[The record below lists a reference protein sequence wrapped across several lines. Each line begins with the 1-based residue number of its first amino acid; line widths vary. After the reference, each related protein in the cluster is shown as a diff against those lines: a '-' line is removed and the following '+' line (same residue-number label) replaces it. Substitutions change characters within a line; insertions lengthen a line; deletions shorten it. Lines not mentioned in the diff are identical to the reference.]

1 MNLHLMTEGKFVE
14 RFVRFVNKYYPDREN
29 YFYIYNKE
37 PEEEQRTQLDL
48 DNLEYT
54 DNLFESVDLSLVG
67 DGKVFVHSFYLI
79 HTIKYCNYLVKHI
92 PADRIVLIIY
102 GADLYNNRYILK
114 DNFLHP
120 GIWVQEYDKKRMIK
134 GISNFMTFASPDFE
148 LMCKWYGAKGRQY
161 DCLYP
166 SNANVELLSTLRSEG
181 RSEGP
186 VRILLGN
193 SATVTNKHM
202 EALDWLSK
210 YRDEDITIICPL
222 SYGDMNYAH
231 KVEDKGKGYFG
242 DNFKPIYD
250 YMSINDY
257 SRMLNDI
264 DIAIYNNNRQQATGN
279 IEILGYLGKKIF
291 VRSDTTTWQHYV
303 GRDNCVF
310 YDTKCIDTMEFEEFI
325 SNNEEGIAVNMRYF
339 EKIWDDVYI
348 KEVWDRVMYK

>member
-114 DNFLHP
+114 DNFFHP

-148 LMCKWYGAKGRQY
+148 LMRKWYGAKGRQY

-222 SYGDMNYAH
+222 SYGDMSYAH

-250 YMSINDY
+250 YMSIDYY
-257 SRMLNDI
+257 SRLLSSI

-310 YDTKCIDTMEFEEFI
+310 YDTKLINTMSFEEFA
-325 SNNEEGIAVNMRYF
+325 SDNEEGLSVNKKYF
-339 EKIWDDVYI
+339 EKIWDDKYI
-348 KEVWDRVMYK
+348 KGVWDRVMY

>member
-14 RFVRFVNKYYPDREN
+14 RFVRFVNKYYPDGEN
-29 YFYIYNKE
+29 YFYVYYRE
-37 PEEEQRTQLDL
+37 PEEEQRTQLSF

-54 DNLFESVDLSLVG
+54 NDLFDAVDLSRVG

-79 HTIKYCNYLVKHI
+79 HTIKYCNYLVKQI
-92 PADRIVLIIY
+92 PANQIVLIIY
-102 GADLYNNRYILK
+102 GADLYNNRYILM

-120 GIWVQEYDKKRMIK
+120 GIWLQEYNKKRMIK
-134 GISNFMTFASPDFE
+134 GISNFMTFASPDYE
-148 LMCKWYGAKGRQY
+148 LMNKWYGAKGHQY

-166 SNANVELLSTLRSEG
+166 SNANIELLSGLRSEV
-181 RSEGP
+181 RDNGP
-186 VRILLGN
+186 IKILLGN
-193 SATVTNKHM
+193 SATVTNKHI

-210 YRDEDITIICPL
+210 YREEDIMIICPL

-231 KVEDKGKGYFG
+231 KVEDKGKRYFG
-242 DNFKPIYD
+242 NKFRPIYE
-250 YMSINDY
+250 YMSIDDY
-257 SRMLNDI
+257 SRMLNDV

-310 YDTKCIDTMEFEEFI
+310 YDTKCIDAMDFNEFI
-325 SNNEEGIAVNMRYF
+325 SKNEDEISINKKYF
-339 EKIWDDVYI
+339 EKVWDDSYI
-348 KEVWDRVMYK
+348 KGVWDRVMY

>member
-14 RFVRFVNKYYPDREN
+14 RFVRFVNKYYPEREN

-37 PEEEQRTQLDL
+37 PEEEQRTQLSF

-54 DNLFESVDLSLVG
+54 DDLFKAVDLSFVG
-67 DGKVFVHSFYLI
+67 DSKVFVHSFYLI

-114 DNFLHP
+114 DNFFHP

-148 LMCKWYGAKGRQY
+148 LMRKWYGAKGSQY

-166 SNANVELLSTLRSEG
+166 SNANVELLSTLRGEG
-181 RSEGP
+181 RREES

-250 YMSINDY
+250 YMSIDDY
-257 SRMLNDI
+257 SRLLSSI

-310 YDTKCIDTMEFEEFI
+310 YDTKCIDTMKFEEFI

-339 EKIWDDVYI
+339 EKIWDDDYI
-348 KEVWDRVMYK
+348 KEVWDRIMYK